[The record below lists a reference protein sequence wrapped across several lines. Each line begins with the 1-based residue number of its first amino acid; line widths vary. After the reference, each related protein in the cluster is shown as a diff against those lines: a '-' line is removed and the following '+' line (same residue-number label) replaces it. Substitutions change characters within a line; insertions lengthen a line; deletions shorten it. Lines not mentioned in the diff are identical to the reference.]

1 MKINSDY
8 DIDGY
13 WNRLKSFHLK
23 SPLNQSII
31 ENRLPFGMKRELY
44 PLRIREVE
52 YNRAIAIR
60 NTSASTTTTA
70 ATSSGSDVYNIL
82 KASDFLANLS
92 KDPWVYNFNSLYPRA
107 SNTRRIEPKI
117 MISNNCSSNIE
128 QQQPKRLKFI
138 QHRVIEKFKNER
150 NGSDLESS
158 GLSNNYNSR
167 ILYFDP
173 TAILFF
179 KENSELAMTNLTSNA
194 NGTVSLDKNHMG
206 AVLTFGCWLLSL
218 PDINKYSLIPHTQN
232 NKLRGLKCA
241 EFLAQEWMSLEGI
254 GDEIEFVALTRNYEQ
269 INANL
274 STTSTTTTTTTTT
287 INSIKP
293 NLMKVLISRKSSRSR
308 SGPLD
313 NMEIFVFDCKGR
325 IKFNSLNIEAKIINS
340 SSLFNCEIEVFE
352 GDVIILTKGIDM
364 KIILTKIS
372 KIIYE
377 TLFFNDLEPKLRTEI
392 EMNGGIQIHLG
403 GALIVSKVHKFNE
416 FNRSFSTIKDED
428 DFENEIDD
436 KVQCLEINDADVLY
450 GITDSNSTNGTN
462 GNSINS
468 TDSNSINIKHNHNH
482 YMNIK
487 YICHLDTKIGKIVND
502 PAPGSFGCTTR
513 HSVIFRPNYFAA
525 LHHDASKINRFNDTI
540 NYLIRKIGDENNLG
554 KKLEQE
560 GDDGMIF
567 RRLSDIQYFAYLLR
581 VPFPSVKIH
590 LGLGGGAKCV
600 VIRKFKS
607 KNNKNVKKFELEV
620 YERPILRRLE
630 YEIEMIDKTIYTISF
645 LLLLSPHFSID
656 LIKSVNFNGNIRKFM
671 EELMIKCEVD
681 VFSIKVSMALF
692 ELQ

>member
-1 MKINSDY
+1 MKINNDY
-8 DIDGY
+8 GIDIDGY

-31 ENRLPFGMKRELY
+31 ENLLPFGMKRELN
-44 PLRIREVE
+44 PLRIRAVE
-52 YNRAIAIR
+52 YSRAIAIR
-60 NTSASTTTTA
+60 NTSASTTA
-70 ATSSGSDVYNIL
+70 SGSDVYNIL

-117 MISNNCSSNIE
+117 MISNNYSSNVE
-128 QQQPKRLKFI
+128 PQQPKRLKFI

-150 NGSDLESS
+150 HGRDSES
-158 GLSNNYNSR
+158 GLGSNYNYKSNSR
-167 ILYFDP
+167 VLYFDP

-179 KENSELAMTNLTSNA
+179 KENSEFVMTNLTSNA
-194 NGTVSLDKNHMG
+194 NGTVSFDKNHMG
-206 AVLTFGCWLLSL
+206 AVLTYGCWLLSL
-218 PDINKYSLIPHTQN
+218 PDINKYSSIPHTQN
-232 NKLRGLKCA
+232 NKLRALKCA

-274 STTSTTTTTTTTT
+274 STTTTTP

-293 NLMKVLISRKSSRSR
+293 NLMKVLISRKRSKSQSQ

-313 NMEIFVFDCKGR
+313 NMEMFVFDCKGG
-325 IKFNSLNIEAKIINS
+325 IKFNSLNIELKFINS

-352 GDVIILTKGIDM
+352 DDVIILTKGIDI
-364 KIILTKIS
+364 KIILTKVS

-377 TLFFNDLEPKLRTEI
+377 TLFFKDVEPKLRTEI

-416 FNRSFSTIKDED
+416 FNRSFSMIIDDED
-428 DFENEIDD
+428 DFESDD
-436 KVQCLEINDADVLY
+436 KVQCLDINDANVPY
-450 GITDSNSTNGTN
+450 SRNSNSNN
-462 GNSINS
+462 DNDKSIKM
-468 TDSNSINIKHNHNH
+468 KHDHNYNHH
-482 YMNIK
+482 MSIK

-513 HSVIFRPNYFAA
+513 HSVIFRSNYFAA

-581 VPFPSVKIH
+581 VPFPSVKFH

-600 VIRKFKS
+600 VIRKCKS
-607 KNNKNVKKFELEV
+607 NNKNNVEKFELEV

-630 YEIEMIDKTIYTISF
+630 YEIEMNDKVIYSISF

-656 LIKSVNFNGNIRKFM
+656 LIKSVNFNGNIREFM

-692 ELQ
+692 ELVQ